1 MNRDQTEGAG
11 IFSESMGRRL
21 SLRVHPDPVLRFQA
35 APVDTFDKYLH
46 LFVKEMLHFMK
57 AHEGIG
63 LAAPQL
69 GVLQRII
76 VVGIGPA
83 APIALANPE
92 VLHVSGKEAMVEGC
106 LSLPGVRV
114 NVSRKKS
121 IAVRGLINDGKAVEL
136 SVSGL
141 MARVIQHEID
151 HLNGTLICD
160 YSHDWPTKHG
170 QEKTG

>member
-1 MNRDQTEGAG
+1 MNRDKIRDSKVLPAN
-11 IFSESMGRRL
+11 SEPRL

-57 AHEGIG
+57 LHDGIG

-69 GVLQRII
+69 GVSQRII
-76 VVGIGPA
+76 VVGVGPA
-83 APIALANPE
+83 APIGMANPE
-92 VLHVSGKEAMVEGC
+92 VLHASGQEAMVEGC

-114 NVSRKKS
+114 NVLRNKS
-121 IAVRGLINDGKAVEL
+121 IAVRGLINDGKPVEL

-160 YSHDWPTKHG
+160 YGHAWPTKHE
-170 QEKTG
+170 QENSG